1 MDINNE
7 CYSNI
12 TSYGDRYTCVKN
24 TFSCNINIMMNNDII
39 NITTDAFS
47 LSYKTKPDVD
57 ISINL
62 ELFRGELYCD
72 LLKQFTKSCLTNL
85 NDEVFSH
92 KKNYHRT
99 ITNLLA
105 SWFFTMYIEY
115 DFSNDAFF
123 PSNYLTHDKIIIR
136 TLKDYT
142 SLHNIYNVDVKI
154 NNIVN
159 DLHVSYNLV
168 LYKLLNYKQINHE
181 ITITKELNKFLRNGE
196 FINFYMLSL
205 HSTHILCNKLHNI
218 INNIMLP
225 VDQYENMKSRYV
237 GSNKMDNYIWT
248 ILYRYQLLSSNNH
261 QLAVIP
267 KIYDAMKTDFNLSV
281 ECFASAINS
290 SSNYFCSLYY
300 DVEKYF
306 GSIGNF
312 FQLTCIAGVYS
323 FNPPYQHDVMTL
335 GFMRMLGHLDNSNEQ
350 LTFIITIP
358 IWDNIGKKTMEEMN
372 MENNNNT
379 IEYDDFEIMNIIRDS
394 KHFRGLRMISKNNFT
409 YMDHNFY
416 LFKNK
421 TIQNTYVLVMSNRE
435 CNYIDTINKYNFFE

>member
-1 MDINNE
+1 MN
-7 CYSNI
+7 
-12 TSYGDRYTCVKN
+12 
-24 TFSCNINIMMNNDII
+24 NNDIV
-39 NITTDAFS
+39 NITTDRFS
-47 LSYKTKPDVD
+47 FSYTRKPELELD
-57 ISINL
+57 INL

-72 LLKQFTKSCLTNL
+72 LLKQFTKSCLKNL
-85 NDEVFSH
+85 NDDVFSH

-105 SWFFTMYIEY
+105 SWFFTMYIKY
-115 DFSNDAFF
+115 DFTMDAFF
-123 PSNYLTHDKIIIR
+123 PNNHLAHDEIIIR

-142 SLHNIYNVDVKI
+142 SLHNIPNVDTKI
-154 NNIVN
+154 NNIIN
-159 DLHVSYNLV
+159 DLHTSYNNLIT
-168 LYKLLNYKQINHE
+168 KLLNYKKINHE
-181 ITITKELNKFLRNGE
+181 ITINKVCKNYTRDNVPVS
-196 FINFYMLSL
+196 FYIFSL

-225 VDQYENMKSRYV
+225 ISQYNEMKSRYV
-237 GSNKMDNYIWT
+237 GADDLLDQYIWT

-267 KIYDAMKTDFNLSV
+267 KIYNAMKHDFNLSV

-290 SSNYFCSLYY
+290 SSDHFCSLYY
-300 DVEKYF
+300 DVEKFF

-312 FQLTCIAGVYS
+312 FQLTCIEGVYS

-335 GFMRMLGHLDNSNEQ
+335 GFTRMLDHLDKSDKN

-358 IWDNIGKKTMEEMN
+358 IWDNMGKEMMKEMN
-372 MENNNNT
+372 MENNNNK
-379 IEYDDFEIMNIIRDS
+379 IDYEDFEIMNTIRNS
-394 KHFRGLRMISKNNFT
+394 KHFRGLRMISKNDFT

-421 TIQNTYVLVMSNRE
+421 TIQNTYVIVMSNRE
-435 CNYIDTINKYNFFE
+435 CNYIDIINKYNFFE

>member
-1 MDINNE
+1 
-7 CYSNI
+7 
-12 TSYGDRYTCVKN
+12 
-24 TFSCNINIMMNNDII
+24 MMNNNDMV
-39 NITTDAFS
+39 NITTEKNAFS
-47 LSYKTKPDVD
+47 YTRKPDRELD
-57 ISINL
+57 INM

-72 LLKQFTKSCLTNL
+72 LLKQFTKSCLKNL

-105 SWFFTMYIEY
+105 SWFFTLYIHY
-115 DFSNDAFF
+115 DFSMDAFF
-123 PSNYLTHDKIIIR
+123 PNNYLAHDEIIIR

-142 SLHNIYNVDVKI
+142 SLHQIENVDIKI

-159 DLHVSYNLV
+159 DLHNSYNNV
-168 LYKLLNYKQINHE
+168 ITKLLNYKKINHE
-181 ITITKELNKFLRNGE
+181 IVITKTIKNYMRDNKPVG
-196 FINFYMLSL
+196 FYIFSL

-225 VDQYENMKSRYV
+225 VSQYDIITSRYV
-237 GSNKMDNYIWT
+237 GPDNIVDDYVWT
-248 ILYRYQLLSSNNH
+248 ILYRYQLLSSNNN

-267 KIYDAMKTDFNLSV
+267 KIYNMMKNDFNLSV

-290 SSNYFCSLYY
+290 SSDHFCSLYY
-300 DVEKYF
+300 DVERFF

-312 FQLTCIAGVYS
+312 FQLTCIEGVYS

-335 GFMRMLGHLDNSNEQ
+335 GFTRMLDQLDKSDKQ

-358 IWDNIGKKTMEEMN
+358 IWDNTGKEMMEKMN
-372 MENNNNT
+372 MENNNNK
-379 IEYDDFEIMNIIRDS
+379 IDYEDFEIMNTIRNS
-394 KHFRGLRMISKNNFT
+394 KHFRGLRMISKNDFT

-421 TIQNTYVLVMSNRE
+421 TIQNTYVMVMSNRE
-435 CNYIDTINKYNFFE
+435 CNYIDTINKYDFFE